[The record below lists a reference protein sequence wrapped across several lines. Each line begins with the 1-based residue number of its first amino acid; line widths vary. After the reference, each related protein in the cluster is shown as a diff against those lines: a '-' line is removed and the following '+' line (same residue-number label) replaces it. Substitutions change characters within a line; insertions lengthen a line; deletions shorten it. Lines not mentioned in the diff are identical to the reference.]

1 MENQEN
7 MKNMEKQFPLSP
19 AAEKALQLL
28 EESGFESYIVG
39 GSVRDFC
46 MHTPPHDFDITTA
59 SSPEET
65 KKVFHACRV
74 IPTGEKH
81 GTVTVMM
88 YGEPLEITTFRK
100 DGDYLDGRHPEKVEF
115 TSAIEEDLLRRDFTV
130 NAMAYSPLRGMKDPF
145 GGQSD
150 LKRKLLRCVG
160 DADRRFHEDALR
172 LLRALRFAARLCFDI
187 EESTHNALLNLAP
200 LIEKVSRERVLSEL
214 NGLLLARDFERVMAV
229 YRPVIECAVPE
240 IRSIPQADYLSALRA
255 MTRLDLDLSLRWA
268 ALLHP
273 LGEEKA
279 YQTLKNLK
287 APNRLCEDASR
298 LAGHALSPITVQTAK
313 VFMNRLGEDLAKQL
327 SRLQGALNVIPDAD
341 AVRAEIDRVL
351 ESGECY
357 TLANLAVTGN
367 DLKAIGVTGRDIGKT
382 LNLLLE
388 KVMAGKLPNEK
399 EALLRAI
406 H

>member
-1 MENQEN
+1 
-7 MKNMEKQFPLSP
+7 MEKAGKEFSLSP
-19 AAEKALQLL
+19 AAETALRLL
-28 EESGFESYIVG
+28 EESGYECYIVG

-46 MHTPPHDFDITTA
+46 MQVPPHDFDITTA

-65 KKVFHACRV
+65 KKVFAQYRV

-88 YGEPLEITTFRK
+88 DGEPLEITTFRK

-130 NAMAYSPLRGMKDPF
+130 NAMAYSPFRGMKDPY
-145 GGQSD
+145 GGQQD
-150 LKRKLLRCVG
+150 LKRKMLRCVG

-172 LLRALRFAARLCFDI
+172 LLRALRFAARLCFDV
-187 EESTHNALLNLAP
+187 EESTHEALLALAP
-200 LIEKVSRERVLSEL
+200 LIEKVSRERILTEL
-214 NGLLLARDFERVMAV
+214 NGLLVAKDFEKIMTV
-229 YRPVIECAVPE
+229 YRSVIECAVPE
-240 IRSIPQADYLSALRA
+240 IRSISQSDYLSALRA
-255 MTRLDLDLSLRWA
+255 MTYPDLDLSLRWA

-273 LGEEKA
+273 LGEEMA

-298 LAGHALSPITVQTAK
+298 LAGHALSPMTAQTAK
-313 VFMNRLGEDLAKQL
+313 VFMNRLGEGLAKKL
-327 SRLQGALNVIPDAD
+327 CRLQGVLNVIPDAD

-382 LNLLLE
+382 LNDLLE
-388 KVMAGKLPNEK
+388 NVMNGHLPNEK
-399 EALLRAI
+399 EALLRSV